1 MEQTKQ
7 KKSIFKRWWF
17 WLIVIVVIGI
27 IGAAAGSNQGTSS
40 SSGEATPSSDTVKE
54 EVLEVKA
61 VDLITA
67 YDENAVAADKEY
79 KDKALKITGTI
90 SSIGVD
96 IAEQAYLVLTDE
108 NDPYAILGVQCYFG
122 KEQEDTLTNLKEG
135 DTVTLTGR
143 CEGKVINV
151 SVKDCQLA
159 E

>member
-27 IGAAAGSNQGTSS
+27 IGAAAGSNQGSSS
-40 SSGEATPSSDTVKE
+40 SSGEANPSSDTVKE

-79 KDKALKITGTI
+79 KDKTLKITGTI

-108 NDPYAILGVQCYFG
+108 NDPYAILGVQCYFE

-135 DTVTLTGR
+135 DTVTLTGT

>member
-7 KKSIFKRWWF
+7 KKSIFNRWRYWF
-17 WLIVIVVIGI
+17 IVIVVIGI

-40 SSGEATPSSDTVKE
+40 SSGETTPSSDTVKE

-79 KDKALKITGTI
+79 KDKTLKITGTI